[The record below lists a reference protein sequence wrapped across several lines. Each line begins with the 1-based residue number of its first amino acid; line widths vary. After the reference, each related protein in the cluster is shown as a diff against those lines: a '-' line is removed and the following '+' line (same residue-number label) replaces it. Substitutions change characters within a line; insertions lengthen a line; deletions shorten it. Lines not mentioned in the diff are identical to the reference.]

1 MVNGT
6 RKEGTR
12 RKSCEILTMDAP
24 AYSPT
29 PMGSTLRQ
37 RRPTS
42 AQKDRQQLELQISS
56 AALSA
61 VPTAVQYVQQFAPL
75 LVHAAELIAHVGPVY
90 FRAAA
95 FAASVYQTL
104 PLDVLQ
110 ALLGLGLCFFGGS
123 YYASIAA
130 VEAFMMVGGSTT
142 RAALEDIYEDVLLI
156 QEAHERDE
164 QQQAAARERRA
175 SGLKPAELV
184 QRKMR
189 VAVLAVRDPEKLS
202 QAIGGLYAGWIAVQG
217 TLRLE
222 FAKTITLGVSIAAM
236 LDRPALRYGLPV
248 LAHAVPKEFH
258 RWLPTVIR
266 TVCKLA
272 AVTVAWWLAVAIA
285 AFQSALRGGLLCS
298 RALLRW
304 ANAKGFV
311 ALTPED
317 STLDEGLGY
326 ALCALGFYT
335 QWVWGFS
342 MPFPFNIVLMPFTL
356 VEWYLRWSI
365 TSSP

>member
-1 MVNGT
+1 
-6 RKEGTR
+6 
-12 RKSCEILTMDAP
+12 MDAP

-156 QEAHERDE
+156 QEAHERD
-164 QQQAAARERRA
+164 
-175 SGLKPAELV
+175 
-184 QRKMR
+184 
-189 VAVLAVRDPEKLS
+189 
-202 QAIGGLYAGWIAVQG
+202 
-217 TLRLE
+217 
-222 FAKTITLGVSIAAM
+222 
-236 LDRPALRYGLPV
+236 
-248 LAHAVPKEFH
+248 
-258 RWLPTVIR
+258 
-266 TVCKLA
+266 
-272 AVTVAWWLAVAIA
+272 
-285 AFQSALRGGLLCS
+285 CS
-298 RALLRW
+298 
-304 ANAKGFV
+304 
-311 ALTPED
+311 T
-317 STLDEGLGY
+317 
-326 ALCALGFYT
+326 
-335 QWVWGFS
+335 
-342 MPFPFNIVLMPFTL
+342 
-356 VEWYLRWSI
+356 
-365 TSSP
+365 